1 MSTTMTT
8 EKMAEKEK
16 NDYVVK
22 HAGKH
27 TILAKLVGQAVYEAT
42 SQSIMINITNL
53 YGSYIIYTLR

>member
-16 NDYVVK
+16 NDNVVK

-27 TILAKLVGQAVYEAT
+27 TILAELVGQAVYEQHHN
-42 SQSIMINITNL
+42 QS
-53 YGSYIIYTLR
+53 